1 MKTFS
6 WLDSFRQLFPNT
18 RNYSRY
24 YGHERFGDGATR
36 IDRTYHYGEM
46 TVKEAFYV
54 AVAFS
59 DHLGLIVK
67 YSLPGN
73 FGCLKSPKNRPLFK
87 ANPDI
92 VKDPI
97 FQARLKDNFTLWS
110 EVQQKL
116 DLDILTWWEEFVKPN
131 IKKLLIQRR
140 KEVAK
145 DMRGLLN
152 ALLMRKAYLV
162 RKIQNGYVQKLAE
175 LKTVQLEIQNWY
187 NKECEKIKLQGKV
200 DDINETENVQIY
212 HHEIHQKKIKKS
224 AILKLD
230 IDENT
235 QIVGHAACASYLEDT
250 VAQLLQVPAV
260 LDSHAQDLLLA
271 EVPQV
276 FSPDDNELLC
286 KAVTKSEVKETLCA
300 ANLHAAPGSDG
311 LTSFL

>member
-1 MKTFS
+1 M
-6 WLDSFRQLFPNT
+6 
-18 RNYSRY
+18 
-24 YGHERFGDGATR
+24 
-36 IDRTYHYGEM
+36 
-46 TVKEAFYV
+46 
-54 AVAFS
+54 
-59 DHLGLIVK
+59 
-67 YSLPGN
+67 
-73 FGCLKSPKNRPLFK
+73 
-87 ANPDI
+87 
-92 VKDPI
+92 
-97 FQARLKDNFTLWS
+97 
-110 EVQQKL
+110 
-116 DLDILTWWEEFVKPN
+116 
-131 IKKLLIQRR
+131 
-140 KEVAK
+140 
-145 DMRGLLN
+145 
-152 ALLMRKAYLV
+152 
-162 RKIQNGYVQKLAE
+162 AE

-200 DDINETENVQIY
+200 DDINESENVRIY

-271 EVPQV
+271 EVSQV

-311 LTSFL
+311 LTSFLYKECWDILGDSFTSLVQAIHAGHAPTRSQRTSLMVFGTKPKKAKSLRPSDKRKISLLNADFKLVTGIDAKRFKKVSTHTLSPSQLSTGSDRRINQGINKARDEW